1 MTQRGTNA
9 IAVYP
14 VLEAGQL
21 GKPLVQPSSGPTP
34 YGFAFTQGGGLVV
47 TEAFGAQVG
56 KAASSYRISD
66 AGVAPVSRSVGNGRS
81 EICLAVVTNDGRY
94 AFTTNFG
101 DGAVSRY
108 SIDDDDI
115 IALDE
120 AAAGLAVDG
129 QTGLR
134 DEDLSGDG
142 RFLYAIDA
150 DSRRVFGW
158 AVSAGGSLSPI
169 GSWEGLPATVAG
181 LAVSWTM
188 RLEPLYRATFTT
200 PEAWSVELAPRPDRG
215 AELPDRRGALRG
227 APVGAPPR
235 RELPAAA
242 DRQRPPARL
251 SRRPSDSRRRGGAL
265 RMARIRAARR
275 GWNARACWQRYPSP
289 TTTGTAG

>member
-181 LAVSWTM
+181 LAVS
-188 RLEPLYRATFTT
+188 
-200 PEAWSVELAPRPDRG
+200 
-215 AELPDRRGALRG
+215 
-227 APVGAPPR
+227 
-235 RELPAAA
+235 
-242 DRQRPPARL
+242 
-251 SRRPSDSRRRGGAL
+251 
-265 RMARIRAARR
+265 
-275 GWNARACWQRYPSP
+275 
-289 TTTGTAG
+289 